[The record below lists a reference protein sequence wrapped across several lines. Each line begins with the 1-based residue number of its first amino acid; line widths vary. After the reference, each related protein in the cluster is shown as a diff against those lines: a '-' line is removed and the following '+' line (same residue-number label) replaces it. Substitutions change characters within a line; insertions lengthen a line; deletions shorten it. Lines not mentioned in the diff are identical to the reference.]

1 MRVYTTSFYT
11 FLRSDYMSSFNDK
24 VALVTGGGSG
34 LGEAI
39 GKSLAAKGAKVV
51 LADIDLDGA
60 KRVAKEITD
69 AGGSASAIAQDV
81 TKPDQSEQV
90 VQHAVST
97 YGALHYAVNNA
108 GIGGALAPAG
118 ETDLAEWD
126 RVIDIN
132 LNGVLYGMRYQI
144 PAMLKAGAA
153 HCAIVNMASI
163 HGTVAAIG
171 MGAYTAAKH
180 GVVGI
185 TKNAAA
191 EYGAQGLRINC
202 VGPAYIDT
210 PLLATLPDEMRAGLI
225 ARHPL
230 GRLGR
235 PDEVAPLVA
244 FLLSDE
250 ASFMTGGYYLIDG
263 GYTAV

>member
-1 MRVYTTSFYT
+1 MAG
-11 FLRSDYMSSFNDK
+11 FNGK
-24 VALVTGGGSG
+24 VAIVTGGGSG

-39 GKSLAAKGAKVV
+39 GKALAARGVNVV
-51 LADIDLDGA
+51 LSDINLEAAQRVAADIE
-60 KRVAKEITD
+60 R
-69 AGGSASAIAQDV
+69 AGGTASAFLQD
-81 TKPDQSEQV
+81 TSKPEDCEAV
-90 VQHAVST
+90 VRHAVQT

-108 GIGGALAPAG
+108 GIGGAQAPAG
-118 ETDLAEWD
+118 EVDLADWN

-132 LNGVLYGMRYQI
+132 LNGVLYGMRFQI
-144 PAMLKAGAA
+144 PAMLEAGPRE
-153 HCAIVNMASI
+153 CAIVNMASI

-171 MGAYTAAKH
+171 NGAYTAAKH
-180 GVVGI
+180 GVVGL
-185 TKNAAA
+185 TRNAAA
-191 EYGAQGLRINC
+191 EYGPLGLRINC

-210 PLLATLPDEMRAGLI
+210 PLLANLPEETRQALI

-235 PDEVAPLVA
+235 PEEVAPLVC

-250 ASFMTGGYYLIDG
+250 ASFITGAYYLVDG

>member
-1 MRVYTTSFYT
+1 MTGLKGKTAIVS
-11 FLRSDYMSSFNDK
+11 
-24 VALVTGGGSG
+24 GGGSG

-39 GKSLAAKGAKVV
+39 AKALARHGVSVVLSDINLQAAERVAAAIKSSGGVAGAVQQDTARAEDSEKVV
-51 LADIDLDGA
+51 
-60 KRVAKEITD
+60 
-69 AGGSASAIAQDV
+69 S
-81 TKPDQSEQV
+81 
-90 VQHAVST
+90 HAVAT

-108 GIGGALAPAG
+108 GIGGAQAPAG
-118 ETDLAEWD
+118 EVDLADWQ
-126 RVIDIN
+126 RVININ

-144 PAMLKAGAA
+144 PAMLKAGAPR
-153 HCAIVNMASI
+153 CAIVNMASI

-171 MGAYTAAKH
+171 NSAYTAAKH
-180 GVVGI
+180 GVVGL

-210 PLLATLPDEMRAGLI
+210 PLLANLPAAHRAALV

-235 PDEVAPLVA
+235 AEEVAPLVC

-250 ASFMTGGYYLIDG
+250 ASFITGGYYLVDG

>member
-1 MRVYTTSFYT
+1 
-11 FLRSDYMSSFNDK
+11 MSGFGGN
-24 VALVTGGGSG
+24 VAIVTGGGSG

-39 GKSLAAKGAKVV
+39 GKALATQGAKVV
-51 LADIDLDGA
+51 FSDIRREA
-60 KRVAKEITD
+60 AERVAAGIAK
-69 AGGSASAIAQDV
+69 AGGTASAFLQD
-81 TKPDQSEQV
+81 TAKPADCEAV
-90 VQHAVST
+90 VRHAVQT

-108 GIGGALAPAG
+108 GIGGAAAPAG
-118 ETDLAEWD
+118 ETDLANWN

-132 LNGVLYGMRYQI
+132 LSGVLYGMRYQI
-144 PAMLKAGAA
+144 PAMLQAGARA
-153 HCAIVNMASI
+153 SAIVNMASI

-171 MGAYTAAKH
+171 NGAYTAAKH
-180 GVVGI
+180 GVVGL

-191 EYGAQGLRINC
+191 EYGPQGLRINC
-202 VGPAYIDT
+202 VGPAYIET
-210 PLLATLPDEMRAGLI
+210 PLVAGLPEEFRRKLV

-230 GRLGR
+230 GRLGQ
-235 PDEVAPLVA
+235 PEEVAPLVC

>member
-1 MRVYTTSFYT
+1 MTG
-11 FLRSDYMSSFNDK
+11 K
-24 VALVTGGGSG
+24 VAIVTGGGSG

-39 GKSLAAKGAKVV
+39 GKALAHRGVKVV
-51 LADIDLDGA
+51 LSDINLNGA
-60 KRVAKEITD
+60 ERVAHEISSM
-69 AGGSASAIAQDV
+69 GGTAAAVQQD
-81 TKPDQSEQV
+81 TAKPEESEKV
-90 VQHAVST
+90 VAYAMTT

-108 GIGGALAPAG
+108 GIGGAQAPAG
-118 ETDLAEWD
+118 DVDIADWN

-144 PAMLKAGAA
+144 PAMLRTGARD
-153 HCAIVNMASI
+153 CAIVNMASI

-171 MGAYTAAKH
+171 NAAYTAAKH
-180 GVVGI
+180 GVVGL

-191 EYGAQGLRINC
+191 EYGPQGLRINC
-202 VGPAYIDT
+202 VGPAYIET
-210 PLLATLPDEMRAGLI
+210 PLLANLPADLKSALV

-230 GRLGR
+230 GRLGK
-235 PDEVAPLVA
+235 PEEVAPLVC

-250 ASFMTGGYYLIDG
+250 ASFITGGYYLVDG

>member
-1 MRVYTTSFYT
+1 MDG
-11 FLRSDYMSSFNDK
+11 LDGK
-24 VALVTGGGSG
+24 VAVVTGGGSG

-39 GKSLAAKGAKVV
+39 GKALAARGVKVV
-51 LADIDLDGA
+51 LSDIRLDAAG
-60 KRVAKEITD
+60 RVAEEITET
-69 AGGSASAIAQDV
+69 GGTATAFRQDTADPQQCAAVVRRAI
-81 TKPDQSEQV
+81 E
-90 VQHAVST
+90 T

-108 GIGGALAPAG
+108 GIGGAQAPAG
-118 ETDLAEWD
+118 DVDITDWN

-144 PAMLKAGAA
+144 PAMLDAGAEK
-153 HCAIVNMASI
+153 CAIVNMASI

-171 MGAYTAAKH
+171 NGAYTAAKH
-180 GVVGI
+180 GVVGL

-191 EYGAQGLRINC
+191 EYGPKGLRINC

-210 PLLATLPDEMRAGLI
+210 PLLSGLS
-225 ARHPL
+225 AEVRSALAQRHPL
-230 GRLGR
+230 GRLGKAE
-235 PDEVAPLVA
+235 EVAPLVC
-244 FLLSDE
+244 FLLSDH

>member
-1 MRVYTTSFYT
+1 MAGM
-11 FLRSDYMSSFNDK
+11 DGK
-24 VALVTGGGSG
+24 VAIVTGGGSG

-39 GKSLAAKGAKVV
+39 GKALARKGVSVVLSDIVLKGAE
-51 LADIDLDGA
+51 
-60 KRVAKEITD
+60 RVAEEIRKD
-69 AGGSASAIAQDV
+69 GGTASAVQQD
-81 TKPDQSEQV
+81 TARAEDSDRV
-90 VQHAVST
+90 VRHTVST

-108 GIGGALAPAG
+108 GIGGAQAPAG
-118 ETDLAEWD
+118 EVDLNDWQ

-144 PAMLKAGAA
+144 PAMLQADARS
-153 HCAIVNMASI
+153 CAIVNMASI

-171 MGAYTAAKH
+171 NGAYTAAKH
-180 GVVGI
+180 GVVGL

-191 EYGAQGLRINC
+191 EYGPQGLRINC
-202 VGPAYIDT
+202 LGPAYIET
-210 PLLATLPDEMRAGLI
+210 PLLANLPDEYRVALV

-235 PDEVAPLVA
+235 PDEVAPLVC
-244 FLLSDE
+244 FLLSEE
-250 ASFMTGGYYLIDG
+250 ASFITGGYYLVDG

>member
-1 MRVYTTSFYT
+1 MRG
-11 FLRSDYMSSFNDK
+11 LDGK
-24 VALVTGGGSG
+24 VAIVTGGGSG

-39 GKSLAAKGAKVV
+39 GKALAGRGVKVV
-51 LADIDLDGA
+51 LSDINLA
-60 KRVAKEITD
+60 SAERVAREI
-69 AGGSASAIAQDV
+69 ASSGGTASAIQQD
-81 TKPDQSEQV
+81 TARPAESEKV
-90 VQHAVST
+90 VVHAVDT

-108 GIGGALAPAG
+108 GIGGAQAPAG
-118 ETDLAEWD
+118 EVDLADWD
-126 RVIDIN
+126 RVIAIN

-144 PAMLKAGAA
+144 PAMLTAGARD
-153 HCAIVNMASI
+153 CAIVNMASI

-171 MGAYTAAKH
+171 NGAYTAAKH
-180 GVVGI
+180 GVVGL

-191 EYGAQGLRINC
+191 EYGPQGLRINC
-202 VGPAYIDT
+202 VGPAYIET
-210 PLLATLPDEMRAGLI
+210 PLLATLPDEFRQALI

-230 GRLGR
+230 GRLGQ
-235 PDEVAPLVA
+235 PDEVAPLVC

>member
-1 MRVYTTSFYT
+1 MTGM
-11 FLRSDYMSSFNDK
+11 DGK
-24 VALVTGGGSG
+24 VAIVTGGGSG

-39 GKSLAAKGAKVV
+39 GKALARRGVSVVLSDINLKGAE
-51 LADIDLDGA
+51 
-60 KRVAKEITD
+60 RVAAEITGT
-69 AGGSASAIAQDV
+69 GGQATAFQQDTGRPEDSERV
-81 TKPDQSEQV
+81 TA
-90 VQHAVST
+90 HAVAI

-108 GIGGALAPAG
+108 GIGGAQAPAG

-126 RVIDIN
+126 RVININ

-144 PAMLKAGAA
+144 PAMLKAGPGGS
-153 HCAIVNMASI
+153 AIVNMASI

-171 MGAYTAAKH
+171 NGAYTAAKH
-180 GVVGI
+180 GVVGL

-191 EYGAQGLRINC
+191 EYGPQGLRVNC

-210 PLLATLPDEMRAGLI
+210 PLLSTLPADQRSALI

-235 PDEVAPLVA
+235 AEEVAPLVC

-250 ASFMTGGYYLIDG
+250 ASFMTGGYYLVDG